1 MATAALEQFSLL
13 EQNKLA
19 RFELLVMPHRKAA
32 YNLARWLTR
41 NDHDAE
47 DVAQEAFMRAFR
59 FFESFHGGDSK
70 AWLLAIV
77 RNACHTWLH
86 QNRRL
91 SLDENIAEVEA
102 VEPSPEAVV
111 IENVDRD
118 ALRRA
123 IEELPPEFREAIVLR
138 ELEGLSYK
146 EISAVTDVPVGTVM
160 SRLARGRGRL
170 AKALGKRE
178 AGGAA

>member
-91 SLDENIAEVEA
+91 SLEEDMAEVEA

-111 IENVDRD
+111 IGNVDRD

-146 EISAVTDVPVGTVM
+146 EISAVTGVPVGTVM

-170 AKALGKRE
+170 ARALGTRE